1 MGLFDFMK
9 QAGAKILGKDHAG
22 EVTVPLSEYLRQHG
36 IDPSGITFKFHADG
50 TVVMSGFVKD
60 QDTREKAVVIVGN
73 VEGVFRVDDQ
83 LQVGAAGSTIG
94 SVQPQADAVV
104 ATSAPGA
111 TNSVA
116 RASAGSDGGWT
127 SKTYTV
133 ESGDTLS
140 AISKKM
146 YGDAGKYHQIFEANK
161 PMLKDPDHI
170 YPGQV
175 LRIPTQS

>member
-22 EVTVPLSEYLRQHG
+22 EVTVPLSEHLRQHG
-36 IDPSGITFKFHADG
+36 IDPSGITFKFQADG
-50 TVVMSGFVKD
+50 TVVMSGTVKD
-60 QDTREKAVVIVGN
+60 QETREKAVVIVGN
-73 VEGVFRVDDQ
+73 VEGVSRVDDQ
-83 LQVGAAGSTIG
+83 LQVGTVVSHTDSVAA
-94 SVQPQADAVV
+94 
-104 ATSAPGA
+104 ATPPGVSS
-111 TNSVA
+111 SVA
-116 RASAGSDGGWT
+116 RASAGGDGGWS

-140 AISKKM
+140 AIAKKM
-146 YGDAGKYHQIFEANK
+146 YGDAGKYHQIFDANK

-175 LRIPTQS
+175 LRIPPQA